1 MFRGK
6 SRILAYALLAF
17 LVGLTAFAAQDKPKN
32 LALSDSLALL
42 KKANITDV
50 HHHLYGMPPPEMDLV
65 GTNFGATRGTKNVRL
80 DGTLVTSYIHWANT
94 GVTFTPPFALIY
106 WDHVYQFA
114 IVDGPTVLSNIFSKR
129 IPWDFVSMTPNKG
142 PAGTE
147 VSIDVY
153 RLPASPGGLV
163 LKIGTIDF
171 PVISWTPP
179 SGGGS
184 FGKIKARVPPG
195 VPLGSQNVYLQKGGE
210 VASEIYTFK
219 VILPF
224 IAPPPKIIK
233 KY

>member
-1 MFRGK
+1 MIRGK

-17 LVGLTAFAAQDKPKN
+17 LAGFTAFGAQDKPKN

-42 KKANITDV
+42 KKPNITDV
-50 HHHLYGMPPPEMDLV
+50 HQHLYGMPPPEMDMI
-65 GTNFGATRGTKNVRL
+65 GTNFGATRGTKNVTV
-80 DGTLVTSYIHWANT
+80 DATPVTSYIHWGNT
-94 GVTFTPPFALIY
+94 GITFTPPFPLVY

-114 IVDGPTVLSNIFSKR
+114 IVNGSIVLSNVFSKR
-129 IPWDFVSMTPNKG
+129 IPWDFDGMTPQEG

-147 VSIDVY
+147 VLINVY

-163 LKIGTIDF
+163 LKIGTFDF
-171 PVISWTPP
+171 PIVSWTPP

-195 VPLGSQNVYLQKGGE
+195 VPLGPQRVYLQKGGE
-210 VASEIYTFK
+210 VASETYTFK
-219 VILPF
+219 VILPV
-224 IAPPPKIIK
+224 IPPPKIIK